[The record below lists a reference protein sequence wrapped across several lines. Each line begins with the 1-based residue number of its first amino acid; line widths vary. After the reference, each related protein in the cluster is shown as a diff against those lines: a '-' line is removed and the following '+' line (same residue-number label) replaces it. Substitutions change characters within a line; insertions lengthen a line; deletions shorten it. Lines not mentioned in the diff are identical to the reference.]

1 MSQENHSFEI
11 LTIPCLSDNYAYILH
26 GPDGTSLVDAPDSAP
41 IAAALDAKGWK
52 LDSILITHHHSD
64 HVDGVADLRQ
74 RYGCAVIGPEAES
87 SKLPPLDIALSEGHH
102 SGLPGLP
109 EIQVVPVPGH
119 TLGHIAYYVSQA
131 QAVFTGDSLMALG
144 CGRLFEGTPAM
155 MWASLQR
162 LMALPAETMVY
173 SGHEYTTGNAKF
185 ALTIEPDNADL
196 KTRFETIQ
204 AMRQDD
210 EPTAQVPLSLE
221 LATNPFLRAGQPSLK
236 AAIGMQ
242 DASDVDVFAEIRQ
255 RKDRF

>member
-1 MSQENHSFEI
+1 
-11 LTIPCLSDNYAYILH
+11 
-26 GPDGTSLVDAPDSAP
+26 
-41 IAAALDAKGWK
+41 
-52 LDSILITHHHSD
+52 
-64 HVDGVADLRQ
+64 
-74 RYGCAVIGPEAES
+74 
-87 SKLPPLDIALSEGHH
+87 
-102 SGLPGLP
+102 
-109 EIQVVPVPGH
+109 
-119 TLGHIAYYVSQA
+119 
-131 QAVFTGDSLMALG
+131 
-144 CGRLFEGTPAM
+144 M

-162 LMALPAETMVY
+162 LMALPAATMVY